1 VRAIL
6 FAIAASAA
14 FFGRRFISS
23 FNYSDEGFFEAFRRN
38 YAWSDRGNG
47 REVSSNERHRE
58 N

>member
-23 FNYSDEGFFEAFRRN
+23 FNYSDEGFLEAFSQ
-38 YAWSDRGNG
+38 A
-47 REVSSNERHRE
+47 
-58 N
+58 